1 MQDEMTQDFQQVKDR
16 LDEIIEQ
23 IDDDEI
29 SLDDAL
35 TLYEEAVA
43 LGLKVGSLLEENISE
58 QEVIQEIE
66 DLKHEHETMEEG
78 IQDKSD
84 DLTPDVV

>member
-1 MQDEMTQDFQQVKDR
+1 MQDEMTQDFQQVKNR
-16 LDEIIEQ
+16 LDEIIER

-66 DLKHEHETMEEG
+66 DLKPQHEKIEEG